1 MTHEQRVAEQL
12 CVLHVVLFQCATSMV
27 EQKTAAD
34 LWPDEVYS
42 RLLHKLGWLFTSNA
56 ASRRTLMTH
65 EQRVAECYTSSLS
78 RPQRATS
85 ITVVEPEAGTRVGPD
100 ISEV

>member
-1 MTHEQRVAEQL
+1 MTHEQRIAEQL
-12 CVLHVVLFQCATSMV
+12 CMLHIVLFQCATSMV

-34 LWPDEVYS
+34 LWPDEVYF

-56 ASRRTLMTH
+56 ASQRTLMTH
-65 EQRVAECYTSSLS
+65 EQHITERYTSSLS
-78 RPQRATS
+78 QPQCTTS